1 MKNPDP
7 SEILSSGSDLSGGGG
22 GAPNLRVG
30 ASEDRRW
37 LSSAG
42 AVSATLTRTPTTA
55 GFTRSMTSAKP
66 IGAGEPMASTS
77 AARAAP
83 TDRAITQAKRQS
95 ARTRAFR
102 FAAPAKPEL
111 LFSTIGLFRSVH
123 FRTSSQTG
131 HRASPARVQPAAARS
146 LRTRAEPVIAGLDP
160 DQA

>member
-1 MKNPDP
+1 W
-7 SEILSSGSDLSGGGG
+7 GGGG
-22 GAPNLRVG
+22 GGGQSWRVG
-30 ASEDRRW
+30 AAEARGW
-37 LSSAG
+37 LSPAG
-42 AVSATLTRTPTTA
+42 AVSAPWRRTPTPA
-55 GFTRSMTSAKP
+55 GFTRWMTSAKP

-95 ARTRAFR
+95 ARARAFR

-111 LFSTIGLFRSVH
+111 LFSPIGLFRSVH

-131 HRASPARVQPAAARS
+131 QSRQPAPVQPAVARS

-160 DQA
+160 HQA